1 VSPNAWLHSI
11 SSALVS
17 DKAISVLGGG
27 VAVNS
32 ALWWKPHPGDWDRN
46 FPDGWKSTDMAKST
60 DKVFQRIPG
69 VSH

>member
-1 VSPNAWLHSI
+1 MHGPNCVTPTFVSYEAY
-11 SSALVS
+11 
-17 DKAISVLGGG
+17 SVLGGG
-27 VAVNS
+27 IAVNS